1 MDHRMTPATRLTQER
16 PAHTALLPKRLDRA
30 VSWTDF
36 RTAVRYD
43 PANRLLLAV
52 PAISAKRAE
61 HPWLG
66 EAVTLHTQ
74 VGEVDVYRRDY
85 EHGSVY
91 WSERTGAHEVHGEIA
106 ARWEAVGAET
116 SFLGLPTTDEQRLD
130 AETGDAGGF
139 AHFEGGSV
147 YWTAR
152 HGAAIVHGMVR
163 DIWALLGWERS
174 TLGVPVADVIVDPA
188 TGAMS
193 GCFEHGSIAWSS
205 SGGPEIT
212 VAEASD
218 ALGDVDRDT
227 LGRLST
233 AFAPHA

>member
-1 MDHRMTPATRLTQER
+1 MNHRMTRATRLTQAR
-16 PAHTALLPKRLDRA
+16 PAHAALLPKRLDRA

-36 RTAVRYD
+36 RTAVRY
-43 PANRLLLAV
+43 
-52 PAISAKRAE
+52 
-61 HPWLG
+61 
-66 EAVTLHTQ
+66 
-74 VGEVDVYRRDY
+74 
-85 EHGSVY
+85 
-91 WSERTGAHEVHGEIA
+91 
-106 ARWEAVGAET
+106 
-116 SFLGLPTTDEQRLD
+116 
-130 AETGDAGGF
+130 
-139 AHFEGGSV
+139 
-147 YWTAR
+147 
-152 HGAAIVHGMVR
+152 
-163 DIWALLGWERS
+163 
-174 TLGVPVADVIVDPA
+174 DPA